1 MRPLVILRPEPGAG
15 RTAERAT
22 QMGLTATRCLL
33 FEGRAL
39 DWDAPSPDGFDA
51 LLITSAQTVRLAG
64 PRLAL
69 YRALPAYAVG
79 RATAAAMEA
88 AGFGRVIAGETDGT
102 AIAARIAAD
111 GHRSVFLP
119 GGVDTAPIEP
129 GPLTLHRTAVY
140 EMIEMEVGALDGL
153 IGQGAVLMVHSPRAG
168 RRLAALVPPGRRGNL
183 HVVAISAAA
192 QAACGARWASIQAAE
207 NPDDDRMLALAR
219 RLCE

>member
-1 MRPLVILRPEPGAG
+1 
-15 RTAERAT
+15 
-22 QMGLTATRCLL
+22 MGLTAACCPL

-39 DWDAPSPDGFDA
+39 DWDAPSPGGFDA

-79 RATAAAMEA
+79 RATAAAMAA
-88 AGFGRVIAGETDGT
+88 AGFDAVIAGETDGS

-111 GHRSVFLP
+111 GHRTVFLP
-119 GGVDTAPIEP
+119 GGVDTAPVDP
-129 GPLTLHRTAVY
+129 GPLSLHRVAVY
-140 EMIEMEVGALDGL
+140 EMVETDAGALDGL
-153 IGQGAVLMVHSPRAG
+153 IGQAAVLMIHSPRAG
-168 RRLAALVPPGRRGNL
+168 RRLAGLVARERRGRL

-192 QAACGARWASIQAAE
+192 QAACGEGWASVQAAE
-207 NPDDDRMLALAR
+207 RPDDERMLALAR